1 MKKINV
7 GIIGAGTMGGVHAR
21 IADKIGRVEVASVFD
36 VDRMRAEQLAGQYN
50 SRAFTDLDEM
60 LKSEIEMVFVCV
72 PNRLHAQVSIRALEA
87 GKHVFC
93 EKPLAISVGEALQ
106 IRNSAE
112 KLGRKVFVGLNRR
125 FSPIYVQAKK
135 AVSASG
141 FKPAHIN
148 IIQNDG
154 DMMGCVWSADL
165 KNMGGFLFDTTV
177 HFLDMAE
184 YLLGEIQEVRALGM
198 AACYELQDDFVIQLK
213 FGNGMLGAI
222 TTCGH
227 ASWIF
232 PFERVQ
238 VVGDHRSVITEEL
251 DVYRYSPGLN
261 KTIEAFDYSKLPFDE
276 KWGYQAMHYHMYDVL
291 EKEIPLV
298 NGIEQGIRSVAL
310 VEACYRSVDANGAVI
325 DVKTLI

>member
-1 MKKINV
+1 MRKINI

-21 IADKIGRVEVASVFD
+21 IAAKSGRAEVLSVFD
-36 VDRMRAEQLAGQYN
+36 VDMAKARKLACQFN
-50 SRAFTDLDEM
+50 ATPFEDLNEM
-60 LKSEIEMVFVCV
+60 LKSGIEMVFVCV
-72 PNRLHAQVSIRALEA
+72 PNRLHAQVSIQALKA

-93 EKPLAISVGEALQ
+93 EKPLAISLEEALQ
-106 IRNSAE
+106 IKKSAE
-112 KLGRKVFVGLNRR
+112 KAGKRVFVGLNRR
-125 FSPIYVQAKK
+125 FSPVYVQTKNT
-135 AVSASG
+135 VSLPE

-198 AACYELQDDFVIQLK
+198 AACYEMQDDFVIQLK
-213 FGNGMLGAI
+213 FANGRLGAI

-251 DVYRYSPGLN
+251 DIYRYSPGLN
-261 KTIEAFDYSKLPFDE
+261 KTIEAYDYSKLPFEE

-291 EKEIPLV
+291 EKDLPAI
-298 NGIEQGIRSVAL
+298 NGIDQGIRSVAL
-310 VEACYRSVDANGAVI
+310 VEACYNSVNSNGAVI
-325 DVKTLI
+325 NVNSLM